1 MASRVLVASG
11 AQGTVL
17 AKHGFSLGESYAAW
31 VLEHPDA
38 VKALFTQYIACGIDM
53 LSIGCGSSNRFRLQ
67 HFGLGDRAYEISRDM
82 ARLTKEICPENCYL
96 CAGTGDLGHLME
108 PLGDV
113 TYKVPTIAT
122 RSRRLE

>member
-1 MASRVLVASG
+1 MQTLLQDMTSRVLVASG

-38 VKALFTQYIACGIDM
+38 VKELFTQYVACDIDI

-67 HFGLGDRAYEISRDM
+67 HYGLGDRAYQISRDM
-82 ARLTKEICPENCYL
+82 VGLTKEICPE
-96 CAGTGDLGHLME
+96 D
-108 PLGDV
+108 P
-113 TYKVPTIAT
+113 P
-122 RSRRLE
+122 